1 MQKRLT
7 NRRKLWNQQIYNFYM
22 ENAIM
27 LTFKED
33 ENKAHILKTKDEYT
47 RIEEGSQA
55 NGTKSKT

>member
-1 MQKRLT
+1 
-7 NRRKLWNQQIYNFYM
+7 M